1 MYYHVTYIQKI
12 LFMQNLLN
20 DLTVALSE
28 DDRLVSDGILM
39 KNRIVE
45 LALNLDPRLL
55 KILINNESLKKNF
68 FVEVE
73 QILVFDKIKFQK
85 FVSNKQ
91 FLPGSYTQ
99 FKNKIGL
106 TINGDYVEDTENV
119 VLAWPYRD
127 CVLEGGQDIED
138 AKRDEVF
145 WSETLSPDEIDRLLS
160 PKALVNFKRFT
171 SDSVDPKPVT
181 LSDNENLII
190 KGNNLLALHTL
201 RNRYAK
207 KIDLIYIDPPYNP
220 DSKSNTFCYNN
231 KFNRSTWL
239 TFIKNRLDIARDL
252 LKENGSLVIAIDEN
266 EQCHLGVLLK
276 EMFTEH
282 EVHCITIVHNP
293 RGVQGTNFSYTH
305 EYAFFVIPKGRKTI
319 GNRIVDESDVDWRNL
334 RDNGGESERS
344 DAKNCFYGIIVE
356 DNKIVGFTD
365 VVPTGID
372 PESQNVEGPALGQ
385 TTIYPIDPSGIQR
398 KWRYARQSIEEVM
411 HLLRAKKTK
420 GRFEIEL
427 GKNFGTYR
435 TVWQDP
441 RYDANEYGTKLIKSL
456 VTDCEFAFPKSLW
469 NVYDCIYAIVGNKKD
484 AIVLDFFG
492 GSGTTAHA
500 VLELNKNDGGNRKF
514 ILTEQMHYVE
524 KVTAPRVHQVM
535 INNGSDSFVYCEI
548 AKANETFVDLV
559 MQAKDSNK
567 LSEVW
572 NEMQDRA
579 FLSYKI
585 DVKDINASQTEFK
598 ALTLEEQKQFL
609 IEVLDKN
616 LLYVPYSEIED
627 ESYQIGEADRV
638 LNSHFSSK

>member
-1 MYYHVTYIQKI
+1 
-12 LFMQNLLN
+12 MQNLLN
-20 DLTVALSE
+20 DLTATLST
-28 DDRLVSDGILM
+28 DDRLVSEGRVMRNKVI
-39 KNRIVE
+39 E
-45 LALNLDPRLL
+45 LALNLDPSLIKLLL
-55 KILINNESLKKNF
+55 KHEGLKKHF
-68 FVEVE
+68 FVDVDGV
-73 QILVFDKIKFQK
+73 LVFDKIKFQK
-85 FVSNKQ
+85 FVNNKS

-106 TINGDYVEDTENV
+106 TIGDYYLEDAENV

-145 WSETLSPDEIDRLLS
+145 WSETLAPDEIDKLLS
-160 PKALVNFKRFT
+160 PKALVNFLRFA
-171 SDSVDPKPVT
+171 SDSKDVKPIE
-181 LSDNENLII
+181 LSGNENLII

-201 RNRYAK
+201 RKKYAK

-239 TFIKNRLDIARDL
+239 TFIKNRLDIAREL
-252 LKENGSLVIAIDEN
+252 MKTNGSLIVAIDEN

-293 RGVQGTNFSYTH
+293 RGIQGANFSYTH
-305 EYAFFVIPKGRKTI
+305 EYAFFVIPKDKKTI
-319 GNRIVDESDVDWRNL
+319 GDRVVDESDINYRNL

-356 DNKIVGFTD
+356 DGRVIGFTD
-365 VVPTGID
+365 VVPTEID
-372 PESQNVEGPALGQ
+372 PEGQNVQGPNAGQ
-385 TTIYPIDPSGIQR
+385 VTVYPIDPAGFQR
-398 KWRYARQSIEEVM
+398 KWRYARQSVKEVQS
-411 HLLRAKKTK
+411 LLRAKKTK

-435 TVWQDP
+435 TVWQDS
-441 RYDANEYGTKLIKSL
+441 RYDANEYGTKLIKAL
-456 VTDCEFAFPKSLW
+456 VPNCEFAFPKSLW
-469 NVYDCIYAIVGNKKD
+469 NVYDCLYSVVGKNKE

-514 ILTEQMHYVE
+514 ILIEQMHYVE

-535 INNGSDSFVYCEI
+535 INNGTDSFVYAEV
-548 AKANETFVDLV
+548 AKANELFVDEV
-559 MQAKDSNK
+559 MAARDTETLNK
-567 LSEVW
+567 IW
-572 NEMQDRA
+572 TEMQERA

-585 DVKDINASQTEFK
+585 SVKDINGSQTEFK
-598 ALTLEEQKQFL
+598 ALSLDEQKQFL

-616 LLYVPYSEIED
+616 LLYVPLSEIED
-627 ESYQIGEADRV
+627 ETYKISSVDRA
-638 LNSHFSSK
+638 LNNQFNS

>member
-1 MYYHVTYIQKI
+1 
-12 LFMQNLLN
+12 MQNLLN
-20 DLTVALSE
+20 DLTTALSA
-28 DDRLVSDGILM
+28 DDRFVSEGKVM
-39 KNRIVE
+39 RNKVVE
-45 LALNLDPRLL
+45 LALNLDPSLIKLL
-55 KILINNESLKKNF
+55 MKHESLKRHF

-73 QILVFDKIKFQK
+73 GVLVFDKVKFQK

-106 TINGDYVEDTENV
+106 TIGDDYLEDAENV

-145 WSETLSPDEIDRLLS
+145 WSETLAPDEIDRLLS
-160 PKALVNFKRFT
+160 PKALVNFKRFS
-171 SDSVDPKPVT
+171 SDSKDAKPVELT
-181 LSDNENLII
+181 GNDNLII

-201 RNRYAK
+201 RRRYAK

-239 TFIKNRLDIARDL
+239 TFIKNRLDIA
-252 LKENGSLVIAIDEN
+252 KELMKSNGSLIVAIDEN

-293 RGVQGTNFSYTH
+293 RGIQGTNFSYTH

-319 GNRIVDESDVDWRNL
+319 TDRVVDESDIDWRNL

-356 DNKIVGFTD
+356 DGKVVGFTD
-365 VVPTGID
+365 VVPSELD
-372 PESQNVEGPALGQ
+372 PEGQNVQGPSAGQ
-385 TTIYPIDPSGIQR
+385 VTVYPIDPAGIQR
-398 KWRYARQSIEEVM
+398 KWRYARQSVEEVQG
-411 HLLRAKKTK
+411 LLRAKKTK
-420 GRFEIEL
+420 GRLEIEL

-435 TVWQDP
+435 TVWQDS
-441 RYDANEYGTKLIKSL
+441 RYDANEYGTKLIKAL
-456 VTDCEFAFPKSLW
+456 VPNCEFAFPKSLW
-469 NVYDCIYAIVGNKKD
+469 NVYDCLYSVVGKNKD

-500 VLELNKNDGGNRKF
+500 VLELNKNDGGNRRF

-535 INNGSDSFVYCEI
+535 INNGTDSFVYAEV
-548 AKANETFVDLV
+548 AKSNELFIEQV
-559 MQAKDSNK
+559 MAAKNTEA
-567 LSEVW
+567 LSKIW
-572 NEMQDRA
+572 AEMQERA

-585 DVKDINASQTEFK
+585 SVKDINASQTEFQK
-598 ALTLEEQKQFL
+598 LSLDEQKQFL

-616 LLYVPYSEIED
+616 LLYVPLSEIED
-627 ESYQIGEADRV
+627 ETYKISPSDCA
-638 LNSHFSSK
+638 LNKKFNN

>member
-1 MYYHVTYIQKI
+1 MSITEQNSPN
-12 LFMQNLLN
+12 MQNLLN
-20 DLTVALSE
+20 DLTTSLSA
-28 DDRLVSDGILM
+28 DDRFVSEGKVM
-39 KNRIVE
+39 RNKVVE
-45 LALNLDPRLL
+45 LALNLDPSLIKLL
-55 KILINNESLKKNF
+55 MKHESLKKHF
-68 FVEVE
+68 FVEVDDV
-73 QILVFDKIKFQK
+73 LVFDKVKFQK

-106 TINGDYVEDTENV
+106 TIGDDYLEDAENV

-138 AKRDEVF
+138 ARRDEIF
-145 WSETLSPDEIDRLLS
+145 WSETLAPDEIDRLLS
-160 PKALVNFKRFT
+160 PKVLVNFKRF
-171 SDSVDPKPVT
+171 SADSKDAKPVELT
-181 LSDNENLII
+181 GNDNLII

-201 RNRYAK
+201 RKKYAK

-239 TFIKNRLDIARDL
+239 TFIKNRLDIA
-252 LKENGSLVIAIDEN
+252 KELMKSNGSLIVAIDEN

-293 RGVQGTNFSYTH
+293 RGIQGTNFSYTH
-305 EYAFFVIPKGRKTI
+305 EYAFFVIPKDRKTI
-319 GNRIVDESDVDWRNL
+319 TDRVVDENDIDWRNL

-356 DNKIVGFTD
+356 GGKVVGFTD
-365 VVPTGID
+365 VVPSEVE
-372 PESQNVEGPALGQ
+372 PEGQNVQGPSVGQ
-385 TTIYPIDPSGIQR
+385 VTVYPIDPAGIQR
-398 KWRYARQSIEEVM
+398 KWRYARQSVEEVQS
-411 HLLRAKKTK
+411 LLRAKKTK
-420 GRFEIEL
+420 GRLEIEL

-435 TVWQDP
+435 TVWQDS
-441 RYDANEYGTKLIKSL
+441 RYDANEYGTKLIKAL
-456 VTDCEFAFPKSLW
+456 VPNCEFAFPKSLW
-469 NVYDCIYAIVGNKKD
+469 NVYDCLYSVVGKNKD

-524 KVTAPRVHQVM
+524 KVTGPRVHQVM
-535 INNGSDSFVYCEI
+535 INNGTDSFVYAEI
-548 AKANETFVDLV
+548 AKSNELFVDRIMVARETETL
-559 MQAKDSNK
+559 SK
-567 LSEVW
+567 LW
-572 NEMQDRA
+572 AEMQERA

-585 DVKDINASQTEFK
+585 NVKNINTSQTEFK
-598 ALTLEEQKQFL
+598 ALSLDEQKQFL

-616 LLYVPYSEIED
+616 LLYVPLSEIED
-627 ESYQIGEADRV
+627 ETYKISPADRV
-638 LNSHFSSK
+638 LNKKFNN